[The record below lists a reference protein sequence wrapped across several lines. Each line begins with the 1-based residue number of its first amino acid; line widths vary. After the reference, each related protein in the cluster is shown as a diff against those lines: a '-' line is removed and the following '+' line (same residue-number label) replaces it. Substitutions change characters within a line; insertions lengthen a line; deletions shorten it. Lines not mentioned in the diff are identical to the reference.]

1 MARIRRIEIDNFR
14 CLQKLRWNPS
24 GGINCLI
31 GPGDAGKSSILDAID
46 FCIGARRV
54 LQFTDADFHL
64 LDVSKPIII
73 TVTVGELDDSLKSL
87 ETYGSCLRG
96 FTAKGTVE
104 DEPEAHSETVLSV
117 RLTVQGDLDPVWTL
131 FSERAEAAGQ
141 PRFLTWSDRARIA
154 PTRVGALADN
164 NLAWRRGSIL
174 NRLSDELP
182 DMTAA
187 LAEAARTARST
198 FGDVADS
205 QLGGTLR
212 LVEKTA
218 KELGISLSDG
228 IKATLDAH
236 SVSFSGGTIALHGA
250 DGVPLRALGT
260 GSTRL
265 LLAGLQRQASAQS
278 SILLIDELEH
288 GLEPHRILRLLGSI
302 GAKEEQP
309 PIQAFITTHSPVTL
323 RELRGDQLQVVRKL
337 GEEHSVAIVGR
348 DEAIQGTMR
357 LYPEAFL
364 APTVVICEGASEA
377 GLLRGFDL
385 YLGDLKYKTL
395 TASGIALVDAK
406 GVSQIYARASAFKA
420 LGYRVAV
427 LRDDDVQPNAA
438 EEEAFKKAGGAVFNW
453 RAGCALEDELFL
465 ALSCEVAGKLLQR
478 AVALLDA
485 DAVDQHIR
493 SASNGLHTLAQCSS
507 AKTLDASLR
516 RTLGA
521 ASRSRRDPWFK
532 SVTRME
538 SVARELVFPNWE
550 AADEPFRATTKAL
563 YQWMV
568 KGD

>member
-1 MARIRRIEIDNFR
+1 MARIRRVEIDNFR
-14 CLQKLRWNPS
+14 CVQKLRWNPTD
-24 GGINCLI
+24 GINCLI

-46 FCIGARRV
+46 YCIGARRV

-64 LDVSKPIII
+64 LDVSKPITI

-87 ETYGSCLRG
+87 ETYGSYLRG

-104 DEPEAHSETVLSV
+104 DEPEAQSETVLSV
-117 RLTVQGDLDPVWTL
+117 RLTVQSDLDPVWTL

-141 PRFLTWSDRARIA
+141 SRFLTWSDRARIA
-154 PTRVGALADN
+154 PTRVGALADH

-174 NRLSDELP
+174 NRLSDERP

-187 LAEAARTARST
+187 LAEAARTARSA
-198 FGDVADS
+198 FGEVADG

-236 SVSFSGGTIALHGA
+236 SVSFTGGTIALHDA

-309 PIQAFITTHSPVTL
+309 PLQAFITTHSPITL
-323 RELRGDQLQVVRKL
+323 RELRGDQLHVVRKL
-337 GEEHSVAIVGR
+337 KEEHSVAIVAG
-348 DEAIQGTMR
+348 DDAVQGTMR

-364 APTVVICEGASEA
+364 APTVVVCEGASEA
-377 GLLRGFDL
+377 GLLRGLDL
-385 YLGDLKYKTL
+385 FLGDEKVKTL

-406 GVSQIYARASAFKA
+406 GVSQIYARARAFQS

-427 LRDDDVQPNAA
+427 LRDDDVQPDPAD
-438 EEEAFKKAGGAVFNW
+438 EDAFTKGGGAVFKW
-453 RAGCALEDELFL
+453 RAGCALEDELFIG
-465 ALSCEVAGKLLQR
+465 LSSEVAGKLLQR

-485 DAVDQHIR
+485 DTVNEHIR
-493 SASNGLHTLAQCSS
+493 SASNGQHTLAQCTS
-507 AKTLDASLR
+507 AETLDADLR
-516 RTLGA
+516 RTLGV
-521 ASRSRRDPWFK
+521 ASRSKREPWFK

-538 SVARELVFPNWE
+538 GIARELVFPDWE
-550 AADEPFRATTKAL
+550 SADEQFQATVTAL
-563 YQWMV
+563 YRWMFE
-568 KGD
+568 GA